1 MDQMRLMLK
10 SSDAL
15 EEESHASLDFSPSRL
30 TLARKRRGLT
40 KTELAAIVDIDVRS
54 VSAYEAGQYAPSET
68 TIVSLAGV
76 LKFPVA
82 FFFGE
87 PLDEPR
93 PDTASFRAQ
102 SKMSA
107 TQRDMALSQ
116 GALALHLNRWLEN
129 KFELPEACIPEL
141 NREKTPEAAAEALRR
156 EWGLGNVPV
165 RNMVHLLESKGV
177 RVFSLSVK
185 ALEVDA
191 FSMWQGDTP
200 LMFLNMQKT
209 AEHSR
214 FDSAHELGHLVLDR
228 HAACQGRES
237 ERRADAFASAFL
249 MPRSSVLAH
258 VPRFPTV
265 DQLIKLKK
273 IWCVSVAALAYRYHT
288 LGVLTDWHYRSIYI
302 DLAKRGYS
310 RSEPQ
315 PVEHETSQL
324 VAKAFDALRK
334 EEIHRQNVAKEL
346 QLPLS
351 ELDDL
356 LLGLT
361 FGRHEGGKK
370 ESEVKVPD
378 RASLIR
384 VK

>member
-1 MDQMRLMLK
+1 MQLTLR
-10 SSDAL
+10 SNDAL
-15 EEESHASLDFSPSRL
+15 EETDGGAILDFCPARL

-40 KTELAAIVDIDVRS
+40 KIDLATSINVDVRS
-54 VSAYEAGQYAPSET
+54 ISAYEAGQYKPSQET
-68 TIVSLAGV
+68 TLTLSKV
-76 LKFPVA
+76 LKFPVG
-82 FFFGE
+82 FFSGE

-116 GALALHLNRWLEN
+116 GALALHLNKWLEE
-129 KFELPEACIPEL
+129 KFLLPQSRIPNL
-141 NREKTPEAAAEALRR
+141 DREKTPEAAAEALRQ
-156 EWGLGNVPV
+156 EWGLGNAPI

-191 FSMWQGDTP
+191 FSLWRGSTP
-200 LMFLNMQKT
+200 CMFLNMQKT

-214 FDSAHELGHLVLDR
+214 FDSAHELGHLILDR
-228 HAACQGRES
+228 HAACQGRDS

-249 MPRSSVLAH
+249 MPRSSILAN

-288 LGVLTDWHYRSIYI
+288 LKVLSDWHYRSIYI
-302 DLAKRGYS
+302 ELARRGYS
-310 RSEPQ
+310 KSEPL
-315 PVEHETSQL
+315 PVAHETSQL
-324 VAKAFDALRK
+324 ISKAFQSLSD
-334 EEIHRQNVAKEL
+334 EGIHRQDVARELNVS
-346 QLPLS
+346 LS
-351 ELDDL
+351 ELDEL

-370 ESEVKVPD
+370 ELGVDATNKPNLVLVK
-378 RASLIR
+378 
-384 VK
+384 